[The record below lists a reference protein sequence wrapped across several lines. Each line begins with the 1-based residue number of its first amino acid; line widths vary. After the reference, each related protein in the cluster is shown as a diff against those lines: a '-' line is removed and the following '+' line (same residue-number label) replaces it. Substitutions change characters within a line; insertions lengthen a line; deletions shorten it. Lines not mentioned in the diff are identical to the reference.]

1 IQMARDRIA
10 REEALNRSSNAANL
24 VQQDSVQFLADELNK
39 PGSNAEGNVERYDEF
54 VESRFQER
62 TADFPEEL
70 KALTRQR
77 LQAPRLKIR
86 TKLAFH
92 QEEQRKGETF
102 SILDKSLDDAVQE
115 AANDPTLANI
125 QEQIESV
132 ATLNSLYK
140 LSGSIDE
147 EEAQATVEEELGATV
162 VEATC
167 EFEEEDGEKCGDPLV
182 KRKLDAN
189 GDPVAD
195 DNGEPIMIPD
205 KDLMDLT
212 KIRFRKYMCRDH
224 FTAERKKK

>member
-1 IQMARDRIA
+1 LQKNPAKPKKPKEDKPKP
-10 REEALNRSSNAANL
+10 EEADEDDGSGEDESAS
-24 VQQDSVQFLADELNK
+24 DADE
-39 PGSNAEGNVERYDEF
+39 
-54 VESRFQER
+54 
-62 TADFPEEL
+62 
-70 KALTRQR
+70 
-77 LQAPRLKIR
+77 
-86 TKLAFH
+86 
-92 QEEQRKGETF
+92 
-102 SILDKSLDDAVQE
+102 
-115 AANDPTLANI
+115 
-125 QEQIESV
+125 
-132 ATLNSLYK
+132 ATS
-140 LSGSIDE
+140 